1 MQISADE
8 IEKAIDKDG
17 AWNLILAIGM
27 VLDEKAELITNT
39 DRRDKTNN
47 KARAREYARYGTRLN
62 MLAREMEKE
71 DI

>member
-1 MQISADE
+1 
-8 IEKAIDKDG
+8 
-17 AWNLILAIGM
+17 M